1 MTKSVIEVAVGF
13 SATFIVCMLARNSTF
28 TYDNG
33 VIKGGIHIEYDE
45 NLLLCKLGINS
56 HQPLIQ

>member
-13 SATFIVCMLARNSTF
+13 SATFIVCMLARNSSF

-33 VIKGGIHIEYDE
+33 VIKDDIHIEYDA
-45 NLLLCKLGINS
+45 NLLLCKLGINRP
-56 HQPLIQ
+56 QPLLQ

>member
-1 MTKSVIEVAVGF
+1 MTKSAIEVAVGF
-13 SATFIVCMLARNSTF
+13 SATFIVCMLTRNSSF

-33 VIKGGIHIEYDE
+33 VIKGDIHIEYDA

-56 HQPLIQ
+56 TQPLLQ